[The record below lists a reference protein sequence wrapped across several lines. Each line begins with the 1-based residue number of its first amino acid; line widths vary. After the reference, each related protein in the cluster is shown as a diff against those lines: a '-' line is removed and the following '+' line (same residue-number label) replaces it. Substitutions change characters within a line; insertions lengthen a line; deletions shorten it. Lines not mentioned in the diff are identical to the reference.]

1 MKKLLHL
8 PIFLVAAIALMGTSC
23 KKDFLER
30 YPQTAIPPELFFK
43 SEEDLNLYITG
54 LLTMNSRGSYI
65 SDQDTDDKATTG
77 AMEIKT
83 MMNGSPT
90 SQNVTA
96 GWGWGRLRNINYFM
110 DNYARAN
117 VNQEAKDHYAGLARY
132 YRAMFYMDK
141 VKRFSDVPWYSTAL
155 NPSDSVNLYKPR
167 DPRTLV
173 MDSVMADLAFAG
185 AHVREAVPVGTP
197 GKWVVKLMQA
207 RVALYEGTYR
217 LYHPELN
224 LKGTATAFLD
234 TAIKVSEEIRLS
246 KKYEIYTSNPA
257 TAYGELFNSAS
268 LTANKE
274 VMLVNIYDQ
283 DLKKSGNNNGNII
296 NYEQSPSRDLV
307 QTYLMA
313 DGTRFT
319 DKPNYQTQQFVQ
331 EFTGRDPRLS
341 QTMFYPGLKLAVN
354 APNVAVPHVVR
365 LNKNFSGYHQLKG
378 YINSTDSKILDGA
391 DFPAYRYAEV
401 LLILAEAKAERGSL
415 TQEDL
420 NNSINLIRN
429 RVNMPALVMATANAN
444 TDPVLAAKYPDVSG
458 ANKGVIL
465 EIRRERRVEL
475 AMEGFRFDDVNRWHA
490 GKELEKIPEGMYFP
504 GLGKYDLT
512 GDGIEDI
519 ILVDKGTAIPPSGS
533 QETNSLGVKL
543 VYYKAGLIGEDV
555 TVYLKNG
562 NSGGPI
568 VTETRLRNFKEPQYY
583 YRPVPFN
590 ELLVNPK
597 LAPQLFSWQ

>member
-1 MKKLLHL
+1 MKKILHL
-8 PIFLVAAIALMGTSC
+8 PIILVAAIALIGTAC
-23 KKDFLER
+23 QKGFLDR
-30 YPQTAIPPELFFK
+30 YPQTSIPPDLFFK
-43 SEEDLNLYITG
+43 SEEDLNLYVTG
-54 LLTMNSRGSYI
+54 LLTMNSRGSYL

-83 MMNGSPT
+83 MMTGTPT
-90 SQNVTA
+90 SQNVTS
-96 GWGWGRLRNINYFM
+96 GWSWSRLRNINYFL
-110 DNYARAN
+110 DNYGKAS
-117 VNQEAKDHYAGLARY
+117 VTQEIKDHYAGLARY

-141 VKRFSDVPWYSTAL
+141 VKRYSDVPWYGKAL
-155 NPSDSVNLYKPR
+155 SPSDSVSLYKPR
-167 DPRTLV
+167 DPRTLI

-185 AHVREAVPVGTP
+185 AHVKEAVPVGTP

-234 TAIKVSEEIRLS
+234 TARKISEEIMLS
-246 KKYEIYTSNPA
+246 KKYDLSPD
-257 TAYGELFNSAS
+257 YGALFNSAS
-268 LTANKE
+268 LTGNKE

-283 DLKKSGNNNGNII
+283 DLKKTGNNNGNII

-313 DGTRFT
+313 DGSRFT
-319 DKPNYQTQQFVQ
+319 DKPNYQTMQFVQ

-378 YINSTDSKILDGA
+378 YINSTDSKILDGV

-401 LLILAEAKAERGSL
+401 LLIFAEAKAELGSL
-415 TQEDL
+415 TQADL
-420 NNSINLIRN
+420 DASVNLLRK
-429 RVNMPALVMATANAN
+429 RVNMPNMTLAAANAN
-444 TDPVLAAKYPDVSG
+444 IDPVIAAKYPDVSG

-475 AMEGFRFDDVNRWHA
+475 AMEGYRFDDINRWHA

-519 ILVDKGTAIPPSGS
+519 ILIDKGTAIPPSGS
-533 QETNSLGVKL
+533 QESNSLGVKL
-543 VYYKAGLIGEDV
+543 VYYKAGAFGEDV
-555 TVYLKNG
+555 VVYLKNG
-562 NSGGPI
+562 NAGGAI
-568 VTETRLRNFKEPQYY
+568 VTETRARTFKEPQYY
-583 YRPVPFN
+583 YRPVPFS
-590 ELLVNPK
+590 ELVVNPK
-597 LAPQLFSWQ
+597 LAPQLFNWQ

>member
-8 PIFLVAAIALMGTSC
+8 PIFLVAAIVLMGTSC
-23 KKDFLER
+23 QKGFLER

-54 LLTMNSRGSYI
+54 LLTMKDRGSYI

-83 MMNGSPT
+83 MMNGTPT
-90 SQNVTA
+90 SQNVTG
-96 GWGWGRLRNINYFM
+96 GWSWGRLRNINYFM

-117 VNQEAKDHYAGLARY
+117 VNQEVKNHYAGLARY
-132 YRAMFYMDK
+132 YRAIFYMDK

-155 NPSDSVNLYKPR
+155 NPSDSISLYKPR

-185 AHVREAVPVGTP
+185 ANVRENVPVGTP

-224 LKGTATAFLD
+224 LKATATAFLD
-234 TAIKVSEEIRLS
+234 TAAKISEEIRIS
-246 KKYEIYTSNPA
+246 KKYELSADYA
-257 TAYGELFNSAS
+257 ALFNSAS
-268 LTANKE
+268 LTGNKE

-283 DLKKSGNNNGNII
+283 DLKRTGNNNGNVI

-319 DKPNYQTQQFVQ
+319 DKPNYQTMQFVQ

-354 APNVAVPHVVR
+354 PPNVAVPYVVR

-378 YINSTDSKILDGA
+378 YINSTDSKILDGV

-401 LLILAEAKAERGSL
+401 LLILAEAKAELGTL
-415 TQEDL
+415 TQSDL
-420 NNSINLIRN
+420 DNSVNLLRK
-429 RVNMPALVMATANAN
+429 RVNMPIMTLAAANADI
-444 TDPVLAAKYPDVSG
+444 DPVLAAKYPDVSG

-475 AMEGFRFDDVNRWHA
+475 AMEGFRFDDINRWYA
-490 GKELEKIPEGMYFP
+490 GKQLEKIPEGMYFP

-519 ILVDKGTAIPPSGS
+519 ILIDKGTAVPPSAS

-562 NSGGPI
+562 NSGGAI

-590 ELLVNPK
+590 EMLINPK
-597 LAPQLFSWQ
+597 LAPQLFNWQ